1 MGEHERKGLSDDFE
15 KKGVAGDFDKKGRSD
30 EGPDVEGHMF
40 KGLTDDVEDD
50 SFDKKGFKG
59 RKG

>member
-15 KKGVAGDFDKKGRSD
+15 KKGVAGDFDKKGLMD
-30 EGPDVEGHMF
+30 EGPDVEGHL
-40 KGLTDDVEDD
+40 KGIVEDIDDED